1 MVCFELD
8 LIRAAEDGGSPVVA
22 LNIQYIILAI
32 KIEINTNG
40 NFISKEFKLNE
51 FKVGKI
57 SYSIFYAEYRIY
69 IIEKHKSYLNWRLYW
84 RE

>member
-40 NFISKEFKLNE
+40 NFISKGFKLNE
-51 FKVGKI
+51 FKVG
-57 SYSIFYAEYRIY
+57 
-69 IIEKHKSYLNWRLYW
+69 IIEKQKSYLNWRLYW